1 MPWKLNHS
9 ELNPQVE
16 DDKGNYVCQVWGTG
30 TPEGRRNAR
39 LICAAPEM
47 YRLLAEIVDY
57 GLLLD
62 EVPKIYARWFL
73 MKIYEILII
82 LLFAGLWGI
91 ICGFLEL
98 HAVFSFIGGF
108 VIGLGVTHVL
118 SKVRRK

>member
-1 MPWKLNHS
+1 MLWNLNTDY
-9 ELNPQVE
+9 NPDVIDE
-16 DDKGNYVCQVWGTG
+16 TGKVICSVHGYG
-30 TPEGRRNAR
+30 TPEGQWNAR

-47 YRLLAEIVDY
+47 YRLLEEIVDY

-62 EVPKIYARWFL
+62 EAPKIYARWFL
-73 MKIYEILII
+73 MKIYDILII

-98 HAVFSFIGGF
+98 HAVFSFIGG
-108 VIGLGVTHVL
+108 VVVGLGITHVL